1 MNVNCEVHNQICVL
15 SVAGDFS
22 GEACGHVR
30 TTVEDRIDNRQMIDF
45 VVDLEKCEF
54 IDSEGLEA
62 LLWIK
67 RRAEELFGQFKLAN
81 VDETCRKILEITRL
95 ERRFDC
101 PGDLAAA
108 FKSMR

>member
-1 MNVNCEVHNQICVL
+1 MNVTCEDHSQICVL
-15 SVAGDFS
+15 GIVGDLS
-22 GEACGHVR
+22 GETCGQIREV
-30 TTVEDRIDNRQMIDF
+30 VDDRIDNRQMIDF
-45 VVDLEKCEF
+45 VVDMEKCEF
-54 IDSEGLEA
+54 IDSEGLES

-67 RRAEELFGQFKLAN
+67 RRAEELFGQLKLVH

-108 FKSMR
+108 LKSMR